1 MDEKVFPMIPAG
13 QSVAE
18 MIIMEI
24 EEVCDDK

>member
-18 MIIMEI
+18 MIIKEN
-24 EEVCDDK
+24 EEACDDK